1 MLHFMTD
8 EFRYEFMY
16 MKNIMNSEMKS
27 GVPRLQMPVS
37 DLLGIFSKPGS
48 AALTDI
54 EGHYRLP
61 LLSYP
66 A

>member
-16 MKNIMNSEMKS
+16 MKNSEMKS

-54 EGHYRLP
+54 EGHYLLP